1 MTARLITP
9 PAALAVSLDA
19 ARTAARQD
27 GAAADAELTLAIKTY
42 TDEAEFE
49 TQRAL
54 VEQTWRV
61 TLDRFPQAIQL
72 PRPPL
77 LAVQHVKFYDVD
89 GQLQTLDPQDY
100 MTDDESE
107 PSYIVPAPGAA
118 WPATMARINAVQV
131 QYTVGYGPDH
141 TTVPAAIQGYILGKI
156 AMQFGQTGNMKMEY
170 LPRLLDG
177 CRVYA

>member
-9 PAALAVSLDA
+9 PAALAVSLEE

-27 GAAADAELTLAIKTY
+27 GAAADAELTLAIGTY
-42 TDEAEFE
+42 TGDAEFE

-54 VEQTWRV
+54 IEQTWRV
-61 TLDRFPQAIQL
+61 TLDRFPEAIQL

-77 LAVQHVKFYDVD
+77 LTVLYVKFYDVA

-100 MTDDESE
+100 MVDQESE
-107 PSYIVPAPGAA
+107 PSYIVPAPGRA
-118 WPATMARINAVQV
+118 WPVTAARVNAVQV
-131 QYTVGYGPDH
+131 DYTAGYGPDH
-141 TTVPAAIQGYILGKI
+141 TSVPASIKGFILGKI
-156 AMQFGQTGNMKMEY
+156 AMQFGQTGNANMDY

-177 CRVYA
+177 ARVYA